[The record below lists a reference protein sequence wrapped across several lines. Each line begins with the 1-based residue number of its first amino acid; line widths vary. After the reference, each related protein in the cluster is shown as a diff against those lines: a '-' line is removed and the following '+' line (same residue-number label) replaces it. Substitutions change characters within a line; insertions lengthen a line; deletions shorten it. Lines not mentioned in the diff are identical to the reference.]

1 MNVLVFSDEYPP
13 AGGGAGVVASQLVS
27 NLVAMGHKVVLL
39 SGDEGQ
45 APEAKAQEHVR
56 VHRTTLIWPM
66 AYLRALLKLRP
77 KLSSFDAI
85 VLNDIVAVYVAGLF
99 FNETQLSKCVIIA
112 HGDDAAYVFKKT
124 STKHHVFQIKAFCG
138 RTLRHCMKVVAV
150 SRYAKELYCNNIP
163 NDPRLQN
170 VDHHYA
176 GLDLEG
182 MKPLASI
189 TQTKTD
195 IGVPEEATL
204 LFSAGRVEEEKGFLH
219 QFTLFKEEVDQ
230 GSNYV
235 WLIAGDGA
243 LRDRLQ
249 AMVEA
254 NNLTERVRFLGQLPR
269 EKLATYYKLAD
280 VFWLLSHATYET
292 MGLVYL
298 EAAFYGTPSIGLR
311 NFGVIEA
318 ISEGKSGYFYEG
330 GRIGQLIDRCAE
342 NITSQDCIDHAMQ
355 FSSVSFAKYVVPAS
369 VGHRSDVVPA
379 SV

>member
-13 AGGGAGVVASQLVS
+13 AGGGAGVVASQLVA
-27 NLVAMGHKVVLL
+27 NLVAMGHEVVLL
-39 SGDEGQ
+39 SGDEGP

-66 AYLRALLKLRP
+66 AYLKALLRLRP
-77 KLSSFDAI
+77 KLSSFGTI

-99 FNETQLSKCVIIA
+99 FNKTQLSKCVIIA
-112 HGDDAAYVFKKT
+112 HGDDAAYIFKRT

-138 RTLRHCMKVVAV
+138 RALRHSAKVIAV
-150 SRYAKELYCNNIP
+150 SKYAKELYGNSIPTDARRPNI
-163 NDPRLQN
+163 
-170 VDHHYA
+170 DHHYA

-182 MKPLASI
+182 MKPPASI
-189 TQTKTD
+189 TQTKAD
-195 IGVPEEATL
+195 IGIPAEATL
-204 LFSAGRVEEEKGFLH
+204 LFSASRIVEEKGFLD
-219 QFTLFKEEVDQ
+219 QFALFKEEVDR
-230 GSNYV
+230 GAKYV
-235 WLIAGDGA
+235 WLIAGDGP

-249 AMVEA
+249 AMVKE
-254 NNLTERVRFLGQLPR
+254 NNLTERVRFLGKLPR

-280 VFWLLSHATYET
+280 VFWLLSRANET

-311 NFGVIEA
+311 SFGVIEA

-330 GRIGQLIDRCAE
+330 GRIAELIDLCAA

-355 FSSVSFAKYVVPAS
+355 FSSAAFAKYVVPAS
-369 VGHRSDVVPA
+369 A
-379 SV
+379 